1 MMLTQRAID
10 RLQHQAEHPS
20 IDMGPFGGVET
31 FVSHSDI
38 VLSRETVIE
47 LCRLAKLGAAK

>member
-1 MMLTQRAID
+1 MTLTQRDID
-10 RLQHQAEHPS
+10 RLQRQAEHRI

-31 FVSHSDI
+31 FVSHNDI

-47 LCRLAKLGAAK
+47 LCQLAKLGASK